1 MFKLKKLFIQRHRE
15 TGVFF
20 VGDFMKKKIRPKTIY
35 CPSCGRKVMT
45 YDGIH
50 SMIIGNNC
58 KKCDKRVVYNPI
70 TNETMITSIPKRTS
84 SSGMKAG
91 TR

>member
-1 MFKLKKLFIQRHRE
+1 
-15 TGVFF
+15 
-20 VGDFMKKKIRPKTIY
+20 
-35 CPSCGRKVMT
+35 MT
-45 YDGIH
+45 YDGRH

-70 TNETMITSIPKRTS
+70 TNETMITSIPKRTI

>member
-1 MFKLKKLFIQRHRE
+1 MKKNTVKQRHRA

-20 VGDFMKKKIRPKTIY
+20 VGDFMKKKIKPKKIY

-45 YDGIH
+45 YDGRH

-58 KKCDKRVVYNPI
+58 KKCDKRVVYDPI
-70 TNETMITSIPKRTS
+70 EDITELKEIPKRTT

-91 TR
+91 MR